1 MDVDLLHVISGWGG
15 ERRGNPASASFT
27 VHAGRIGGWSGWTFG
42 PGFAYHDVQRMG
54 NPKGRRKTTVSKKPA
69 TKLNKGKKI
78 QKTLALRADG
88 SGGGNSR

>member
-1 MDVDLLHVISGWGG
+1 
-15 ERRGNPASASFT
+15 
-27 VHAGRIGGWSGWTFG
+27 
-42 PGFAYHDVQRMG
+42 MG